1 MKQKLLFLFLIG
13 SLTLSLSAC
22 SDGASGALDELH
34 ARDLLDAMSG
44 FLNLVFSSDSS
55 SSNVHMISQED
66 SSKLE
71 RSSSANNADN
81 LQNAGASDTQT
92 QTQTNSD
99 SSDGL
104 TMLDGTPF
112 TQDYYFYRA
121 ALDETSAQAYDQIY
135 QGLLEGQREIDLS
148 SLSIPVDE
156 ISNLYYSVLNDH
168 PELFWLDSS
177 LSYHYYD
184 NYSHNGHPDIVTN
197 IEPVYNRL
205 AEDIP
210 GYTARIQDSIQDA
223 LYQAINLDKPLD
235 RVKLI
240 HDYLAHTIDYDAEA
254 VYNQNLYSAL
264 VEHRTVC
271 AGYAH
276 AFQYCM
282 MQLGIPTAY
291 VTGEAVSD
299 GVREEHA
306 WNLVEL
312 DGQFFNID
320 VTWDDPV
327 GKDPNVDCYDY
338 FNLTDQELS
347 ADHTRDA
354 LSLRLPAANG
364 TQITPQITTQIT
376 PQTTSGGDVI
386 PDSGWWNALDET
398 WSREDWAYDNALGC
412 WTIFDVESQILYGYD
427 EAEETFLYVQPD
439 SLNVYVLDDAGNWT
453 PLGLD

>member
-1 MKQKLLFLFLIG
+1 MKRKQKLLACFLAG
-13 SLTLSLSAC
+13 SLLLTLSAC
-22 SDGASGALDELH
+22 SGSMMPDLTLSTESQPENALEHRLQELLSMTGMSHTTSTASASNIQNTGTP
-34 ARDLLDAMSG
+34 DA
-44 FLNLVFSSDSS
+44 
-55 SSNVHMISQED
+55 
-66 SSKLE
+66 
-71 RSSSANNADN
+71 
-81 LQNAGASDTQT
+81 DTQT
-92 QTQTNSD
+92 QDQTQTTYGD
-99 SSDGL
+99 LDGSDGL
-104 TMLDGTPF
+104 TMLDGTPL
-112 TQDYYFYRA
+112 TQDYYFHRA
-121 ALDETSAQAYDQIY
+121 ALDETLTQAYDQIY
-135 QGLLEGQREIDLS
+135 RGLLDGQREIDLS
-148 SLSIPVDE
+148 YLSIPVDE

-184 NYSHNGHPDIVTN
+184 NRNHPGIVTN

-205 AEDIP
+205 ADDIP
-210 GYTARIQDSIQDA
+210 GYTALIQDSVQNILD
-223 LYQAINLDKPLD
+223 QAASLDKPLD

-240 HDYLAHTIDYDAEA
+240 HDYLADTIDYDAEA

-264 VEHRTVC
+264 VDHRTVC

-312 DGQFFNID
+312 DGQFYHFD

-327 GKDPNVDCYDY
+327 GKDPDVDCYDY
-338 FNLTDQELS
+338 FQLTDFEIS

-364 TQITPQITTQIT
+364 TPMTP
-376 PQTTSGGDVI
+376 
-386 PDSGWWNALDET
+386 
-398 WSREDWAYDNALGC
+398 
-412 WTIFDVESQILYGYD
+412 
-427 EAEETFLYVQPD
+427 
-439 SLNVYVLDDAGNWT
+439 
-453 PLGLD
+453 